1 MSDILRQ
8 FKSAKRYVI
17 AMPLH
22 NFNIPSKLKD
32 YMDNI
37 LIAKETFAYT
47 DKGSIGLLTDGRNV
61 VVIQASDGIYTN
73 QDWYTEVEYSHR
85 YLKSMFNF
93 MGVDYQ
99 IIRAQGNH
107 SLKREEVLAKAFQE
121 AESAAASLAH
131 QGMQP
136 ETADAGQTPE
146 TAAIQ
151 AESVSYALL
160 VLLEQLSPVE
170 RAVFILRETLDYDY
184 RDIAELLDKSDAN
197 CRKLYSR
204 AKQKVSTA
212 PVPGREERAAAEPP
226 IAVPVESTRV
236 TSDQAKHAELLSRAF
251 MAAANSGDFRE
262 FVGMLADDARLYT
275 DGGGKV
281 RSAIFPIIG
290 SNRILAFLQ
299 GIAPGNIKPE
309 NQLLIDVNGQPGLRL
324 NRGDE
329 LFAVLSFQF
338 DSDSRPVRMFMV
350 TNPDK
355 LKHVTP

>member
-1 MSDILRQ
+1 MATDTSSLYVEYKPLLSSIAYRMLGSLTDAEDIVQDIFAELETMQTDHILNMKAYLLKMVTNRSINVL
-8 FKSAKRYVI
+8 KSARKTREV
-17 AMPLH
+17 
-22 NFNIPSKLKD
+22 
-32 YMDNI
+32 
-37 LIAKETFAYT
+37 YT
-47 DKGSIGLLTDGRNV
+47 GPWL
-61 VVIQASDGIYTN
+61 
-73 QDWYTEVEYSHR
+73 
-85 YLKSMFNF
+85 
-93 MGVDYQ
+93 
-99 IIRAQGNH
+99 
-107 SLKREEVLAKAFQE
+107 
-121 AESAAASLAH
+121 
-131 QGMQP
+131 P
-136 ETADAGQTPE
+136 EPEMADAGQTPE